1 MRAKT
6 PFLILAL
13 CSLLAPVARAE
24 DDGMIR
30 LNLLWTNDIHG
41 HVGPEEARFMSPDF
55 PPPLGGGAAA
65 AAYVHKVRAEASHDP
80 NQAVLLVDAG
90 DTWQGA
96 PVGTLSQGKVMETYF
111 NTMHYDAVTVG
122 NHEFDKGKD
131 VPIRMSAAM
140 KQKFVCAN
148 IYKEGTDELVDW
160 VVPYR
165 VVEKA
170 GLKIGI
176 IGAITPATKSM
187 AFDENVKGLDF
198 RPIPPALEKYRD
210 ILKNKE
216 HVDLV
221 FALIH
226 EGLPYDPETGW
237 KQLVK
242 RVKEGDDLQDHA
254 QGDMAIAH
262 VVTGIPVI
270 IGGHTHRGYRK
281 PWIDPV
287 TQAMVFETFGNGS
300 SIGHVVLLIDRATKQ
315 LMGYESPRRDGTLIT
330 LFEDQYWP
338 DPEMAD
344 DLAPYIE
351 DARKGLDKTVGRSAV
366 ELSRNGGPLSRM
378 GILVTS
384 AMLEAQDGDFAFTN
398 LGGLRSDLSVG
409 RITEGDLM
417 RVLPFGNALATV
429 QMDGSM
435 IRRIFERKTGRNS
448 SGIAYS
454 GVKAVVDP
462 DAPLGKRVLQLTLLD
477 GTPVVPGKE
486 YKVITSDFLM
496 EGNSGL
502 DFLAEIPPDKVN
514 YTGMLT
520 REALSDYIKA
530 HSPVSPHSDDRFK
543 EDVGGTRASYL
554 QDLDLQ

>member
-1 MRAKT
+1 M
-6 PFLILAL
+6 
-13 CSLLAPVARAE
+13 
-24 DDGMIR
+24 
-30 LNLLWTNDIHG
+30 WTNDIHG
-41 HVGPEEARFMSPDF
+41 HVGPEEAYFMNPDF

-65 AAYVHKVRAEASHDP
+65 AAYVHKVRAEAKGDP
-80 NQAVLLVDAG
+80 NQGVLLVDAG

-96 PVGTLSQGKVMETYF
+96 PVGTLSQGRVMETYF
-111 NTMHYDAVTVG
+111 NSMKYDAVTVG

-140 KQKFVCAN
+140 NQKFICAN
-148 IYKEGTDELVDW
+148 LYKEGTDQLVDW
-160 VVPYR
+160 VEPYR

-210 ILKNKE
+210 ILKNQE

-226 EGLPYDPETGW
+226 EGLPYDPDTGW

-242 RVKEGDDLQDHA
+242 RVKEGDDLEQDA
-254 QGDMAIAH
+254 RGDMDIAH
-262 VVTGIPVI
+262 VVSGIPVI

-338 DPEMAD
+338 NREMAD
-344 DLAPYIE
+344 DLEPYLA

-366 ELSRNGGPLSRM
+366 ELSRSGGPLSRM

-384 AMLEAQDGDFAFTN
+384 AMLEAQDADFAFTN
-398 LGGLRSDLSVG
+398 MGGLRANLSVG
-409 RITEGDLM
+409 RITMGDLM
-417 RVLPFGNALATV
+417 RVLPFGNSLATV

-435 IRRIFERKTGRNS
+435 IRRIFERKSGRNS

-462 DAPLGKRVLQLTLLD
+462 DAPYGQRVLQLTLLD

-486 YKVITSDFLM
+486 YRVVTSDFLM
-496 EGNSGL
+496 DGNSGL
-502 DFLAEIPPDKVN
+502 DFLAEIPPDKIN
-514 YTGMLT
+514 YSGILT
-520 REALSDYIKA
+520 REALADYVKA
-530 HSPVSPHSDDRFK
+530 HSPVSPHSDDRYK
-543 EDVGGTRASYL
+543 EDVGGARASYL
-554 QDLDLQ
+554 KPLDLQ